1 MCESVER
8 IKKKGTQGLICS
20 GMSIFTAQMAE
31 IKRAKKAEHDKTGTK
46 GLKTANIIEEA
57 KEIEEE
63 EEEVLN

>member
-1 MCESVER
+1 
-8 IKKKGTQGLICS
+8 
-20 GMSIFTAQMAE
+20 MSIFTAQMVE
-31 IKRAKKAEHDKTGTK
+31 IKRAKKAEHDKTRTK